1 MSGSSATAKS
11 YSVNPPRGVALL
23 GIAACLYLVIAA
35 AGEVLTTEVTHADG
49 RYTVRFDVRLAAP
62 PERLKHRLTD
72 YANYK
77 TYFES
82 FPESEIL
89 GLTPNGAL
97 RVHLKL
103 HSCVLFF
110 CRTVAITKEII
121 EHADGTIIA
130 HIDPTASDFREAT
143 EQWRVLADDG
153 HTRLQ
158 YRAELIP
165 NFYVPPLIGPWIL
178 KYKIRETLEESSFKL
193 EALARD

>member
-11 YSVNPPRGVALL
+11 YSVNTPRGAALL
-23 GIAACLYLVIAA
+23 GIAATLYLVTAF

-49 RYTVRFDVRLAAP
+49 RYTVRFDMRLAAP
-62 PERLKHRLTD
+62 PERLKYRLTD

-89 GLTPNGAL
+89 GLAPDGAL

-110 CRTVAITKEII
+110 CRTVAITKEIV
-121 EHADGTIIA
+121 EHADGTIVA
-130 HIDPTASDFREAT
+130 RIDPTASDFREAT
-143 EQWRVLADDG
+143 EHWRALPDNG
-153 HTRLQ
+153 STRLQ
-158 YRAELIP
+158 YR
-165 NFYVPPLIGPWIL
+165 WIL
-178 KYKIRETLEESSFKL
+178 KYKIRETLEESFFKL
-193 EALARD
+193 EALARE